1 MSKATFPHG
10 NREVTAT
17 ITGTEAWEKAGMSR
31 VYINLAF
38 TGAKLAPIDK
48 LYEVLAGGTKDA
60 TVEVH
65 GRTFGYQL
73 GLSCDSKTKRAAA
86 IEAITQLLT
95 EYFAPAPAAT
105 TTTKE
110 AFHDH
115 IRTTERLHNSGCIV
129 EYNEATGN
137 TNWIV
142 AGNIFGQSKGR
153 IGQSTDYVIVD
164 TPLAHHIAAEEL
176 HCKTATEVGEQHP
189 AYGHHTTLSSLHCR
203 AAGAL
208 KSASMATTNE
218 DRAVHLARH
227 AEFQRRILDV
237 EALI

>member
-1 MSKATFPHG
+1 MSKATFQHG

-105 TTTKE
+105 TTTTKE
-110 AFHDH
+110 AFHDR
-115 IRTTERLHNSGCIV
+115 ISKTERLHNSGCIV
-129 EYNEATGN
+129 
-137 TNWIV
+137 
-142 AGNIFGQSKGR
+142 
-153 IGQSTDYVIVD
+153 GQSTDYVIVD
-164 TPLAHHIAAEEL
+164 TQLAHHIAAEEL

-208 KSASMATTNE
+208 KSASMAGTDE
-218 DRAVHLARH
+218 DRAAYRARH
-227 AEFQRRILDV
+227 AEFQRRILEV